1 MSNNPA
7 GPTLAEE
14 TIVDRKGDD
23 IRDRQVPRTL
33 HFGAYEVQRRQDE
46 AAKKDSIVTFDPPPG
61 PFLVESKEDQAPTL
75 EEALGRKPDDQN
87 DDAAKD

>member
-1 MSNNPA
+1 MSNQPAA

-23 IRDRQVPRTL
+23 IRDRQVPEAL
-33 HFGAYEVQRRQDE
+33 HFRRRALPTRTE
-46 AAKKDSIVTFDPPPG
+46 TAVTVNLPDK
-61 PFLVESKEDQAPTL
+61 PFLRESKEDQAPSL
-75 EEALGRKPDDQN
+75 EEALGRPSSD

>member
-1 MSNNPA
+1 MSNQPAA

-23 IRDRQVPRTL
+23 IRDRQVPEAL
-33 HFGAYEVQRRQDE
+33 HFRRGARVER
-46 AAKKDSIVTFDPPPG
+46 AGTAVTLDLPDK
-61 PFLVESKEDQAPTL
+61 PFLRESKEDQAPSL
-75 EEALGRKPDDQN
+75 EEALGRPSSD